1 MTQFLPT
8 VKKPLVF
15 NGNQVKT
22 TPPVFEGVTLKS
34 FLHPEPMFNDGFESD
49 DLGRPDIRY
58 SFGLFIIEKG
68 KFWPLT
74 RFSISEVDYILEG
87 QAEFEVEGEKIQA
100 QKGDV
105 VYIPANQARTI
116 RVLGDQNLKYLSI
129 VDPAWLP
136 HYEEVL

>member
-1 MTQFLPT
+1 MTQSLPH

-15 NGNQVKT
+15 NGDLVKP

-34 FLHPEPMFNDGFESD
+34 FIHPEPAFNDGFESV
-49 DLGRPDIRY
+49 DLGRPEARY
-58 SFGLFIIEKG
+58 SFGLFTIEKG

-87 QAEFEVEGEKIQA
+87 QAEFEIEGEKIHA

-105 VYIPANQARTI
+105 VYIPPHQARTI
-116 RVLGDQNLKYLSI
+116 HVLGDQNLKYLSI

-136 HYEEVL
+136 QYEEVL